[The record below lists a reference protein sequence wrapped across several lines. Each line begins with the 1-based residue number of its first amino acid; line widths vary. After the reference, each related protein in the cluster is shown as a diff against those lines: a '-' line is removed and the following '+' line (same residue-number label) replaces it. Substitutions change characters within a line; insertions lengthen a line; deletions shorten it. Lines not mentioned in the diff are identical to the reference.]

1 MRAFFRIKNASH
13 AKQSQYNISL
23 DGTTTIVLHNTN
35 DIPSK
40 THARVYT
47 LDGRQVYSTSNLK
60 TGIYIKN
67 GRKIYVN

>member
-1 MRAFFRIKNASH
+1 MRAFFRIKDASH

-40 THARVYT
+40 NTRESLHIR
-47 LDGRQVYSTSNLK
+47 R
-60 TGIYIKN
+60 
-67 GRKIYVN
+67 

>member
-1 MRAFFRIKNASH
+1 MRAFFRIKNASY

-40 THARVYT
+40 THERVYT

-60 TGIYIKN
+60 QEYI
-67 GRKIYVN
+67 

>member
-40 THARVYT
+40 THERVYT
-47 LDGRQVYSTSNLK
+47 LDGRQVYSNQ
-60 TGIYIKN
+60 
-67 GRKIYVN
+67 